1 MAIIFTYPNLSSIE
15 SQDSFLVTDVSDSN
29 KTKKITLAN
38 VLLSEGLVQN
48 KKITLTSAQ
57 ILDLHNTPVELLP
70 SPGANKFIHV
80 LGIYTYLDFNSIAY
94 VTSPNSEIRVR
105 YGNGLTTVK
114 YETIFSTIG
123 LSKTEDWYQGQPN
136 WPGIDISPSWLP
148 NENIEVYCASNNS
161 AGNSPINIYISYIV
175 KDL

>member
-1 MAIIFTYPNLSSIE
+1 MAIIFTYPNLSSLE

-70 SPGANKFIHV
+70 SPGVNKFIHV
-80 LGIYTYLDFNSIAY
+80 LGIYTYLDFNGIAY
-94 VTSPNSEIRVR
+94 VTSPNSEIRAR
-105 YGNGLTTVK
+105 YGNGLVTVQ
-114 YETIFSTIG
+114 YGTIFSTIG
-123 LSKTEDWYQGQPN
+123 LSETEDWYQGQPS
-136 WPGIDISPSWLP
+136 WPGIAVSPSWLP
-148 NENIEVYCASNNS
+148 NKNIEVYCASSNS